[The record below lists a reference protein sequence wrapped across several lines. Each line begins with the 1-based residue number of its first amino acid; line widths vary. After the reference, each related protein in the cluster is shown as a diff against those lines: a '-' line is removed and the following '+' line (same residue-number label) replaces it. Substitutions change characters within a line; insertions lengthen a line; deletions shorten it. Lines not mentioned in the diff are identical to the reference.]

1 MKIRALALVAAIL
14 IVTPGV
20 TIAEDRQKLGGSAQA
35 EDEAARRY
43 FTDAELVDQNG
54 TPRRFYSDLIRGR
67 KVLINFAFTACKG
80 VCPTMTANL
89 AKVQKLLGK
98 RVGTE
103 VTILTITV
111 DPVNDTPA
119 ALKRYAEQ
127 FKAGPGWLFLSG
139 APENVNAVLKKLGGL
154 APRPEEHSS
163 VLLVGDAATGYWVKT
178 AAVDQPESIVAL
190 IDHINDRL

>member
-1 MKIRALALVAAIL
+1 MKIRAFALGAAIV
-14 IVTPGV
+14 IAAPGV

-35 EDEAARRY
+35 EDEAAQRY
-43 FTDAELVDQNG
+43 FTNTELVDQNG
-54 TPRRFYSDLIRGR
+54 TPRRFYADLIRGR
-67 KVLINFAFTACKG
+67 KVLINFAFTSCKG

-103 VTILTITV
+103 VNILTITV

-127 FKAGPGWLFLSG
+127 FKAGPCWYFLGG

-154 APRPEEHSS
+154 APRPEEHSA
-163 VLLVGDAATGYWVKT
+163 VLLIGDAATGYWVKT
-178 AAVDQPESIVAL
+178 AAVDRPESIVAL
-190 IDHINDRL
+190 IDHINDKR

>member
-1 MKIRALALVAAIL
+1 MKSRAFALVAAIL
-14 IVTPGV
+14 IAAPGT
-20 TIAEDRQKLGGSAQA
+20 TIAEDRQKLGGAARA
-35 EDEAARRY
+35 EDEAAQRY
-43 FTDAELVDQNG
+43 FTDTELVDQSG

-67 KVLINFAFTACKG
+67 KVLINFAFTSCKG

-98 RVGTE
+98 RAGAE

-127 FKAGPGWLFLSG
+127 FKAGPGWYFLTG
-139 APENVNAVLKKLGGL
+139 VPENVSAVLKRLGGL
-154 APRPEEHSS
+154 APRPEEHSA
-163 VLLVGDAATGYWVKT
+163 VLLIGDAATGYWVKT
-178 AAVDQPESIVAL
+178 AAVEQPESIVTL
-190 IDHINDRL
+190 LDHINDKR